1 MGILI
6 KSITISTLG
15 LFATASLFT
24 GCNKETVE
32 LLKVKK
38 ASSIYIGEGTP
49 LLDKGEKGDYYI
61 DKFTGLL
68 YGPKSEENGWG
79 KNPSRL
85 INENQLSNN
94 TFVPGKGDPNPNQGK
109 IGDLYIDTQNLRMYG
124 PKTEQGWG
132 SNFYELGDRTPRTPK
147 DEWPDYR
154 LSKDGK
160 TLLAW
165 VNQRTVHIDMRTDSR
180 LKQVTTIAKEAFT
193 PSYGLTSIII
203 SDNVTKIE
211 KEAFSQ
217 LPFLE
222 VVTLPGSLKEI
233 VKGLFNQCPKLRII
247 NLNEGVESIGDF
259 SLSDASFEE
268 INIPASVRKIGGYAF
283 ANNDKLLKV
292 TLREGL
298 KEIGG
303 FAFQY
308 CSELTH
314 FEIPESVERIG
325 ENAFSGCYNVNT
337 LVLHSKKIPE
347 WPNYHIADFEE
358 LEDIY
363 VPDESVELYKNDPEW
378 ELDKDKIK
386 PISKMPK

>member
-38 ASSIYIGEGTP
+38 ASTIYIGEGTP

-79 KNPSRL
+79 KNPIRL
-85 INENQLSNN
+85 INENQLSNS
-94 TFVPGKGDPNPNQGK
+94 TFVPGKGAPNPNQGK
-109 IGDLYIDTQNLRMYG
+109 IGDLYIDTKNLKMYG
-124 PKTEQGWG
+124 PKNEQGWG
-132 SNFYELGDRTPRTPK
+132 TPYDLGDKTPHTPK

-154 LSKDGK
+154 LSKDQK

-165 VNQRTVHIDMRTDSR
+165 VNQRTVHIDMRTDAR

-203 SDNVTKIE
+203 SDNVNQIE
-211 KEAFSQ
+211 ESAFSE

-222 VVTLPGSLKEI
+222 VVTLPGSIENIKR
-233 VKGLFNQCPKLRII
+233 GLFNQCPRLRII
-247 NLNEGVESIGDF
+247 NLNEGVKIIEDF
-259 SLSDASFEE
+259 ALSDASFEQ

-283 ANNDKLLKV
+283 ANNEKLLKIK
-292 TLREGL
+292 LREGL
-298 KEIGG
+298 KEIGSSA
-303 FAFQY
+303 FAH
-308 CSELTH
+308 CTELTH
-314 FEIPESVERIG
+314 FEIPASVERIG
-325 ENAFSGCYNVNT
+325 EGAFSDCHNVNT
-337 LVLHSKKIPE
+337 LVLHSKEIPK
-347 WPNYHIADFEE
+347 WPNYHLADFEE
-358 LEDIY
+358 LVDIY
-363 VPDESVELYKNDPEW
+363 VPDESVTLYKNDPEW
-378 ELDKDKIK
+378 EPDWGKIK
-386 PISKMPK
+386 PISKMPKQ

>member
-38 ASSIYIGEGTP
+38 ASTIYIGEGTP

-79 KNPSRL
+79 KNPIRL

-109 IGDLYIDTQNLRMYG
+109 IGDLYIDTKNLKMYG
-124 PKTEQGWG
+124 PKNEQGWG
-132 SNFYELGDRTPRTPK
+132 TPYDLGDKTPHTPK

-154 LSKDGK
+154 LSKDQK

-165 VNQRTVHIDMRTDSR
+165 VNQRTVHIDMRTDAR

-203 SDNVTKIE
+203 SDNVNQIE
-211 KEAFSQ
+211 ESAFSE

-222 VVTLPGSLKEI
+222 VVTLPGSIENIKR
-233 VKGLFNQCPKLRII
+233 GLFNQCPRLRII
-247 NLNEGVESIGDF
+247 NLNEGVKIIEDF
-259 SLSDASFEE
+259 ALSDASFEQ

-283 ANNDKLLKV
+283 ANNEKLLRV
-292 TLREGL
+292 TLHEGL
-298 KEIGG
+298 
-303 FAFQY
+303 AS

-314 FEIPESVERIG
+314 FEIPESVESIG
-325 ENAFSGCYNVNT
+325 EGAFSGCYNVNT
-337 LVLHSKKIPE
+337 LVLHSKEIPK
-347 WPNYHIADFEE
+347 WQNYHIADFEE
-358 LEDIY
+358 LVDIY
-363 VPDESVELYKNDPEW
+363 VPDESVKLYKNDPEW
-378 ELDKDKIK
+378 EPDWGKIK
-386 PISKMPK
+386 PISKMPKQ

>member
-79 KNPSRL
+79 KNPIRL

-94 TFVPGKGDPNPNQGK
+94 TFVPGKGAPKPNQGK
-109 IGDLYIDTQNLRMYG
+109 IGDLYIDTQNLKMYG
-124 PKTEQGWG
+124 PKNDQGWG
-132 SNFYELGDRTPRTPK
+132 DPYDLGDKTPHTPK

-154 LSKDGK
+154 LSKDQK

-165 VNQRTVHIDMRTDSR
+165 VNQRTVHIDMRTDAR

-203 SDNVTKIE
+203 SDNVNQIE
-211 KEAFSQ
+211 EGAFSG
-217 LPFLE
+217 LPFWE
-222 VVTLPGSLKEI
+222 VVTLPGSIKKI
-233 VKGLFNQCPKLRII
+233 KKGLFNQCPRLRII
-247 NLNEGVESIGDF
+247 NLNEGVRIIEDF
-259 SLSDASFEE
+259 ALSDASFEQ

-283 ANNDKLLKV
+283 ANNEKLLKV
-292 TLREGL
+292 TLHEGL
-298 KEIGG
+298 KEIGSHA
-303 FAFQY
+303 FAS

-314 FEIPESVERIG
+314 FEIPESVEGIG
-325 ENAFSGCYNVNT
+325 EGAFSGCYNVNT
-337 LVLHSKKIPE
+337 LVLHSKEIPK
-347 WPNYHIADFEE
+347 WQNYHLADFEE
-358 LEDIY
+358 LVDIY
-363 VPDESVELYKNDPEW
+363 VPDESVKLYKNDPEW
-378 ELDKDKIK
+378 EPDWGKIK
-386 PISKMPK
+386 PISQMPKQ